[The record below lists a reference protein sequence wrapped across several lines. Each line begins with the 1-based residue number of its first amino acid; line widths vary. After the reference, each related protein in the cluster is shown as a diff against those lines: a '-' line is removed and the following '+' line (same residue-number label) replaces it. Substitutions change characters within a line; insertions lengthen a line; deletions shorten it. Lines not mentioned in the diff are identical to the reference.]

1 MIASGI
7 TRRAFAGLMAAAPAA
22 FSQQQDWVS
31 LFDGSSLKGWKPSEN
46 TGSWK
51 VQDGCLF
58 ADGPRS
64 HLFYDG
70 PVNGARFRNFELE
83 AEIRSAPRSNSG
95 IFFHTAFQDKGWP
108 AKGFE
113 IQVNN
118 TAEGEGGY
126 KENKKTGSLYGV
138 RNVYKAFAKD
148 GEWFTLRASVRGK
161 NVRIW
166 INGVMLVDF
175 TEPTPPVFAG
185 NNERGRSID
194 AGTFALQCH
203 DPGSKAW
210 YRSIRVRPLPDST
223 STPADAEAPTVDA
236 AYQDILTLGAA
247 NYPMV
252 DYHVHL
258 KGELTLER
266 ALKQSRRDGLMYG
279 LAINCGKGFTVESN
293 EGARKFM
300 EGMKGQ
306 PVYIAMQAEGRE
318 WTGMFSKETAALFDY
333 VFTDSMTWTDNR
345 GRRMRTWIPAEVGQ
359 IADPQEFMDTLVSR
373 AVGILNNEPVD
384 IYVNPTFIPEVIAKD
399 YDKLWTPER
408 MRKVADAAARNH
420 VAVELN
426 DRYKLPSAAFVKV
439 FKEAGCKFTFGTNNA
454 GAPDL
459 RRSEYGIQMIK
470 ECGLKWQDFFVPGL
484 WWPRAV
490 ERKPEALRG

>member
-1 MIASGI
+1 MHSSGI
-7 TRRAFAGLMAAAPAA
+7 TRRAFTGLLAAAPAA
-22 FSQQQDWVS
+22 LPQQNWVS
-31 LFDGSSLKGWKPSEN
+31 LFDGSSLKGWKPNEN
-46 TGSWK
+46 KGSWK
-51 VQDGCLF
+51 VRDGCLF

-70 PVNGARFRNFELE
+70 PVNSANFRNFELE
-83 AEIRSAPRSNSG
+83 AEVRTSPGCNSG
-95 IFFHTAFQDKGWP
+95 IFFHTAFQDKDWP

-118 TAEGEGGY
+118 TAGGEGGY
-126 KENKKTGSLYGV
+126 LERKKTASLYGV

-148 GEWFTLRASVRGK
+148 GEWLTVRAAVQGK

-166 INGVMLVDF
+166 LNGVLMVDF
-175 TEPTPPVFAG
+175 TEPATPVFAS
-185 NNERGRSID
+185 NNERGRFIG

-210 YRSIRVRPLPDST
+210 FRSIRVRPLPDST
-223 STPADAEAPTVDA
+223 QTPADADVPQVDDT
-236 AYQDILTLGAA
+236 YRDVLTLGAA
-247 NYPMV
+247 NFPMV

-306 PVYIAMQAEGRE
+306 PVYIAMQGEGRE
-318 WTGMFSKETAALFDY
+318 WTQMFSKETAALFDY

-345 GRRMRTWIPAEVGQ
+345 GRRMRTWMPAEVGA
-359 IADPQEFMDTLVSR
+359 IADPQEFMETLVAR
-373 AVGILNNEPVD
+373 ATGILENEPID
-384 IYVNPTFIPEVIAKD
+384 IYVNPTFLPDVIAKN
-399 YDKLWTPER
+399 YDTLWTYER

-426 DRYKLPSAAFVKV
+426 DRYKLPSAAFVIV
-439 FKEAGCKFTFGTNNA
+439 FKEAGCKFAFGTNNA
-454 GAPDL
+454 GAQDL
-459 RRSEYGIQMIK
+459 RRSEYGIRMVK
-470 ECGLKWQDFFVPGL
+470 ECGLRWQDFFVPGA
-484 WWPRAV
+484 WAPRAV